1 MAELHDFGTIM
12 LVLAGGFSLA
22 LLSSKLSEWLPVPA
36 PALFLVAAAV
46 TTDVL
51 PQVTEHVSIL
61 TVERIAV
68 VALVIILFDG
78 GMHVG
83 WQRLRPSAVPILA
96 LGVLG
101 TFGTAA
107 VVAVVARYG
116 LGFEWITAW
125 ILGAALAPTDPAVL
139 FSVLGN
145 REIGGRSGTILEGE
159 SGANDPVSIA
169 LMIGVLE
176 LATEDG
182 ASVWSIAADFGVEMV
197 LGLVV
202 GAVGAAVLLPVMRRI
217 SLPSEGLYAIR
228 VLAGAGVI
236 YGAASIVG
244 GSGFLAVFVT
254 GLLISDARAPYKQ
267 EIKAFHTSLASLAEV
282 VVFVALGLTV
292 DLTNLLDDGQWLDGL
307 VLALVV
313 AFVARPLVAYPLLL
327 PARLR
332 PAERLFV
339 TWSGLKGAVPVLL
352 GSFVLLADVAE
363 AERIYNL
370 VFVVVA
376 FSVIVQGSTVPLV
389 ARRLGVPMRTLDQA
403 PYGMSIRLTQEPELR
418 RFTVAAGSRAAGSA
432 IRDLPVGEHTWISLV
447 VRAGEARQPR
457 GDLELAAGDEVLA
470 LSDADDIE
478 EIRGIFQ
485 E

>member
-1 MAELHDFGTIM
+1 MAELQDFGTIV
-12 LVLAGGFSLA
+12 LVLAAGFSLA
-22 LLSSKLSEWLPVPA
+22 LLSTTLSERLRLPA

-46 TTDVL
+46 ASDAL
-51 PQVTEHVSIL
+51 PELTEHVSIL

-83 WQRLRPSAVPILA
+83 WHRMRPSAVPILA

-107 VVAVVARYG
+107 VVAVVARFG
-116 LGFEWITAW
+116 LGFDWTTAW

-182 ASVWSIAADFGVEMV
+182 ASVWSIAVEFGVEMV

-202 GAVGAAVLLPVMRRI
+202 GAVGAAVLLHVMRRI

-236 YGAASIVG
+236 YGAASLVG

-254 GLLISDARAPYKQ
+254 GLLISDARAPYKE
-267 EIKAFHTSLASLAEV
+267 EIKGFHTSLASLAEV

-292 DLTNLLDDGQWLDGL
+292 DLTNLLDDRQWLDGL
-307 VLALVV
+307 ILALVV

-332 PAERLFV
+332 AAERLFV
-339 TWSGLKGAVPVLL
+339 TWSGLKGAVPILL
-352 GSFVLLADVAE
+352 GSFVLLAGVAE

-370 VFVVVA
+370 IFVVVA

-403 PYGMSIRLTQEPELR
+403 PYGMSIKLTQEPELR
-418 RFTVAAGSRAAGSA
+418 HFTVAADSRAAGRA

-447 VRAGEARQPR
+447 VRDGEARQPR

-470 LSDADDIE
+470 LSDAEDIE
-478 EIRGIFQ
+478 TIRQIF
-485 E
+485 ED